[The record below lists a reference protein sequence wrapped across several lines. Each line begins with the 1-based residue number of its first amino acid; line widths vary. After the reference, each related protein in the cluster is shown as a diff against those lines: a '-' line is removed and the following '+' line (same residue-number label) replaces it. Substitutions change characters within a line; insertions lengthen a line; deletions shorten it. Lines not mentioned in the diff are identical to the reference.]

1 MIEVF
6 RNLCEETKEGEPRK
20 ELEREE
26 VYEKLCLETGVWVES
41 EILSKE
47 ISVRNVEG
55 EGSRIENEGH
65 AIR

>member
-6 RNLCEETKEGEPRK
+6 KNLCEETKGGEPRE

-26 VYEKLCLETGVWVES
+26 VYEKLRLETGVWVES

>member
-6 RNLCEETKEGEPRK
+6 RNLCEETKGEPRK

-26 VYEKLCLETGVWVES
+26 VYEKLRLETGVWVES